1 MCLVVWSELLQLSRR
16 CKSSGVILKEGSKN
30 SLIKFVD
37 NKNEK
42 NCEYGEGMWFFCTKN
57 WKALRSGIAEVGWNK
72 KCIFSVNLGSNKNLC
87 DRLGAWLW
95 KMVGIWVTVKNDFF
109 FFFPTANRR
118 NKVREVE
125 TLTTDFGKYQ
135 CVWKFYQA

>member
-42 NCEYGEGMWFFCTKN
+42 NCEYGEGM
-57 WKALRSGIAEVGWNK
+57 
-72 KCIFSVNLGSNKNLC
+72 
-87 DRLGAWLW
+87 
-95 KMVGIWVTVKNDFF
+95 
-109 FFFPTANRR
+109 
-118 NKVREVE
+118 
-125 TLTTDFGKYQ
+125 
-135 CVWKFYQA
+135 

>member
-1 MCLVVWSELLQLSRR
+1 MFSCMVWAATAIKTMQVI
-16 CKSSGVILKEGSKN
+16 GVILKEGSKN

-109 FFFPTANRR
+109 FFFSHC
-118 NKVREVE
+118 KQ
-125 TLTTDFGKYQ
+125 K
-135 CVWKFYQA
+135 K